1 MGLEDLNILWST
13 GLRGV
18 GLVGVK
24 ARGMRSKSCGSG
36 WGEGPGGEALEDIQ
50 LCSCLLAL
58 SEFCVLSEQRQR
70 KMTFLMECHLSIANT
85 GKCTVKYKLHY
96 HCVILPILW
105 E

>member
-1 MGLEDLNILWST
+1 M
-13 GLRGV
+13 

-70 KMTFLMECHLSIANT
+70 KMTFLMERHLSIANT